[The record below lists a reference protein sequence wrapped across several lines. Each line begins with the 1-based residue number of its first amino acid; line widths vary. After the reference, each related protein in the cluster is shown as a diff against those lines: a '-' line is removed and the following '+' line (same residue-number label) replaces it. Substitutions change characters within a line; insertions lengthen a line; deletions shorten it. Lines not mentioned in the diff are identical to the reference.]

1 MSKDF
6 WGGAFVKNVMFVCTG
21 NICRSAL
28 AEYLLNHHDQAKEL
42 GLKANSSGVGALVGH
57 SADPSVRKILDQ
69 EGIPGQGHIA
79 QQISKDLVSEADIIL
94 VMEPHHRQAVLAQ
107 FPDARS
113 KVFLLRHRDQLGI
126 IDPYKKDFA
135 VFEQIHEEIK
145 QGIDE
150 WILTLSSL

>member
-1 MSKDF
+1 
-6 WGGAFVKNVMFVCTG
+6 VKNVMFVCTG

-28 AEYLLNHHDQAKEL
+28 AEYLFNNNKKAQALN
-42 GLKANSSGVGALVGH
+42 LKANSSGVGALVGH
-57 SADPSVRKILDQ
+57 SSDPSVRKILEQ
-69 EGIPGQGHIA
+69 EGISGQGHIA
-79 QQISKDLVSEADIIL
+79 QQISQDLVNKTDVIL
-94 VMEPHHRQAVLAQ
+94 VMEPHHRKAILAQ